1 MVLDAPVGSQA
12 SAFCSFET
20 EMPAGVTP
28 CWRDDTSIGS
38 SRLHFAMPDNNAI
51 SLAAIATLCRVEL
64 QLVGRDDTSIGSSR
78 LHFAMPDNN
87 AISLAAIAT
96 LCRVELQLVGYRATH
111 NRDVSQTSNK
121 TCNRAEGRSG

>member
-64 QLVGRDDTSIGSSR
+64 QLVG
-78 LHFAMPDNN
+78 
-87 AISLAAIAT
+87 
-96 LCRVELQLVGYRATH
+96 YRATH